1 MVLMRFKKF
10 MLVCAGGLSALAFIS
25 EVKSE
30 EPVVVEGKILV
41 RYESSLSA
49 QEIETIE
56 KEFGL
61 QRLNYMSAINTG
73 YYRISGSEDQIDLIE
88 RLRKKTGVVL
98 VEEDLL
104 RTQSAAIPN
113 DPLYGQQ
120 WYLNSSTATH
130 INFQSA
136 IQAFSGAT
144 TIDVAVI
151 DSGIL
156 LNHPEFVGRIN
167 NTWAYDY
174 VENDTTPQD
183 ENGHGTMVASLIGA
197 THGNGSGMAG
207 VCPNVRFLP
216 LRVFDNA
223 GRFATTTS
231 GILVSALQRAYDAN
245 VRIVNLSL
253 GGGGYSAAELSM
265 FEALNSKGILAVIA
279 AGNGDSNGRGINND
293 SSPTYPASY
302 SAPNIISVMAT
313 DSSGNPASF
322 SNYGGANVD
331 IAAPGV
337 GVLAANVRRST
348 AYNYNFSTGACDWE
362 PWTEPESSPW
372 TRNNR
377 SFNGSFA
384 PYNNAGIFKYF
395 NFTGKKGL
403 RVELSGYFILG
414 FGDIVVLE
422 AWNGAS
428 WDFIDVIAWPGDIA
442 LNKSL
447 DISAF
452 DGAVGWARIH
462 LYCDVWDFG
471 APFATYAEIDTI
483 KITEVAV
490 NSVSNPEYLS
500 VDGTSFS
507 APIVAGTAAL
517 LLSQN
522 PTLQV
527 SALKAAI
534 LTTATTRSSLSGKS
548 VTGGILN
555 VSAALAA
562 AQPKQSQTISF
573 SALPTKTYA
582 DSSFSLTG
590 FASSGLP
597 LSYFSSNTSV
607 ATVSGSVVT
616 IVGVGST
623 TITASQTGNSSY
635 NAATSVS
642 QTLTVNKAAQ
652 TITFGAL
659 SSKTY
664 GDSSFSI
671 TGSASSGLPL
681 SYFSSNTSV
690 ATVSGSVVTIVGA
703 GSTTIT
709 ASQSGNSSFNSATSV
724 SQTLTVNKVGQTI
737 SFTTLPAKTYG
748 DSAFALTVS
757 STSGLSVSYSSSN
770 PSVATVSGSTVTIVA
785 AGTATITAAQAGN
798 SNYNAASSVSQN
810 LSVSQ
815 ATLSSSLITAI
826 APASLVYSGSVKGY
840 TASAG
845 GVTAF
850 GYTYVGVSPTVYAST
865 TTAPK
870 NVGTY
875 SFTASS
881 TDPNY
886 AGSKTVNFTITPQ
899 PVTVT
904 AAAKTKGY
912 GSSDPTL
919 TYASSGLLGTDAFT
933 GSLTRAAGEAVGS
946 YNILIGTLSAGS
958 NYSVSYVGTSLV
970 ITANYLSWAS
980 SYGLSGNNAL
990 QSADPDND
998 GSNNAY
1004 EFAFCGSPVTPGC
1017 GAVSVTV
1024 STGGIKYVWF
1034 QRKDISQ
1041 VSYTAKTGNDLT
1053 TAFSTWSAVSA
1064 VASNPQPTGI
1074 DSNYEQV
1081 EVVLPTSA
1089 GKGFLKIEANVQ

>member
-1 MVLMRFKKF
+1 
-10 MLVCAGGLSALAFIS
+10 MLVCVGVLSALAFIS
-25 EVKSE
+25 EAKSE
-30 EPVVVEGKILV
+30 EPVVVKGKILV

-49 QEIETIE
+49 QEIEAIE

-88 RLRKKTGVVL
+88 RLRKRTGIVL

-120 WYLNSSTATH
+120 WYLNSATATH

-136 IQAFSGAT
+136 IQAFSGTT

-156 LNHPEFVGRIN
+156 YNHPEFVGKIN
-167 NTWAYDY
+167 TTWAYDY
-174 VENDTTPQD
+174 VENDTTAQD
-183 ENGHGTMVASLIGA
+183 ESGHGTMVASLIGA
-197 THGNGSGMAG
+197 AHRNGTGMAG

-223 GRFATTTS
+223 GRLPTATS

-253 GGGGYSAAELSM
+253 AGGGYSAAEFSM
-265 FEALNSKGILAVIA
+265 YQALNTKGILAVIA
-279 AGNGDSNGRGINND
+279 AGNGDPNTQIGINND

-302 SAPNIISVMAT
+302 SSPNIISVMAT
-313 DSSGNPASF
+313 DSSGNPAAF
-322 SNYGGANVD
+322 SNYGSASVD

-337 GVLAANVRRST
+337 GVLVANVRRTT
-348 AYNYNFSTGACDWE
+348 AYNDNFSTGACDWE
-362 PWTEPESSPW
+362 PSTETWSSPW
-372 TRNNR
+372 TRNYR

-384 PYNNAGIFKYF
+384 PYNRAGIYKYF

-403 RVELSGYFILG
+403 RAELSGDFYLG
-414 FGDIVVLE
+414 FGDYLQLELWDGTTWNYVDDIVL
-422 AWNGAS
+422 
-428 WDFIDVIAWPGDIA
+428 PGDSA
-442 LNKSL
+442 FSVSL

-452 DGAVGWARIH
+452 DGQVGYARIM
-462 LYCDVWDFG
+462 LYCDVYEYG
-471 APFATYAEIDTI
+471 APYTRYAEIDTI
-483 KITEVAV
+483 EITEVAV
-490 NSVSNPEYLS
+490 NSVSEPEYLN
-500 VDGTSFS
+500 DEGTSLS
-507 APIVAGTAAL
+507 APLVAGTAAL

-534 LTTATTRSSLSGKS
+534 LSTATTRSSLSGKS

-562 AQPKQSQTISF
+562 AQPKLAQTISF

-635 NAATSVS
+635 NAATSAS

-690 ATVSGSVVTIVGA
+690 ATVSGSVVTIVGV

-748 DSAFALTVS
+748 DSAFALTGS

-770 PSVATVSGSTVTIVA
+770 PSVATISGSTVTIVA

-998 GSNNAY
+998 GSNNAAEY
-1004 EFAFCGSPVTPGC
+1004 AFGGNPMTSNQQIVSASPVL
-1017 GAVSVTV
+1017 
-1024 STGGIKYVWF
+1024 GGIKFVWL
-1034 QRKDISQ
+1034 QRKVQGQ
-1041 VSYTAKTGNDLT
+1041 VTYSPKTSTDLALSYSSWATVN
-1053 TAFSTWSAVSA
+1053 SAE
-1064 VASNPQPTGI
+1064 SNPQPLGI
-1074 DSNYEQV
+1074 STDYKQM

-1089 GKGFLKIEANVQ
+1089 GKGFLKIEASVQ